1 MVVSLLGVCPLTIWT
16 KCFDGSTH
24 TKARSWDLRSDTS
37 AALDTAPEG
46 CSLSAP
52 ASHAM
57 TLPSCSRKAAHLKSV
72 LPYGTPFTD
81 TERSRISLD
90 VSVPVLSENT
100 YATRPRSS
108 MMFVLR
114 ACKQRSQ
121 VWVHRNGKY

>member
-1 MVVSLLGVCPLTIWT
+1 MVVGLLGVCPTAIRT

-24 TKARSWDLRSDTS
+24 QGASWDVRSDTC
-37 AALDTAPEG
+37 AAIDTAPEG
-46 CSLSAP
+46 CGLSVP
-52 ASHAM
+52 ASHAVM
-57 TLPSCSRKAAHLKSV
+57 LPSRSRKAAHLKSV

-121 VWVHRNGKY
+121 AWVHRNGKV